1 MFAGLVARGLLID
14 VGPGVSA
21 DNHEKDVTL
30 YAITDAGRNALASHE
45 QAGSGGKP

>member
-14 VGPGVSA
+14 VGSGVSA

-30 YAITDAGRNALASHE
+30 YAITDAGRNAIASHE
-45 QAGSGGKP
+45 QAGSGGKL